1 MGFGRTRA
9 LALAGL
15 VPVLLG
21 AAPAGHQLRYQGLCE
36 ASAAAVVDARHFV
49 VASDDLEHLLIYA
62 RGDPAPVGRLTV
74 PDVSDIEAA
83 ARIGDTIFWLTSH
96 SLSKMGEDK
105 PKRRQLFATK
115 VVGSRLELVGTRF
128 RDLRALLARLAH
140 VDEKLLARRLNIEGL
155 AAAPDGSLLIGL
167 RRPLADGKAQV
178 VRIADPFALVGL
190 APPARGAVTAPS
202 AWLAPLALGGRGI
215 RSIER
220 AGEGAHRYL
229 IAAGGPDD
237 DGVAPKLFW
246 WDGGQRLADGPHPD
260 LRGMAPEALI
270 VWGDGSGQLIGDNE
284 DECSDKRRGEH
295 WYPSVDFTIG

>member
-15 VPVLLG
+15 VPVLFG

-36 ASAAAVVDARHFV
+36 ASAAAVVDARHFA
-49 VASDDLEHLLIYA
+49 VASDDLEQLLIYA

-74 PDVSDIEAA
+74 PGVSDIEAA

-128 RDLRALLARLAH
+128 RDLRAVLARLAH
-140 VDEKLLARRLNIEGL
+140 VDEKALARGLNIEGL

-190 APPARGAVTAPS
+190 PSHKTAPS

-220 AGEGAHRYL
+220 AGAGEHLFL

-246 WDGGQRLADGPHPD
+246 WDGAERLADGPRPD

-270 VWGDGSGQLIGDNE
+270 MWGDGSGQLIGDNE
-284 DECSDKRRGEH
+284 DECSDKRRGAH
-295 WYPSVDFTIG
+295 WFPSVDFAIG